1 MSSIGR
7 YSRLQTLGRPVITTG
22 EAAIAWDASL
32 STAARQLARLA
43 ASGLIVKIIHGV
55 WQINHE
61 TPDPAVV
68 LPVLTNPYPSYI
80 SGWTALSRH
89 GMIEQIPR
97 GVFAVSLDRA
107 KVVSTMFGRFEIH
120 HIHPDLFGGFDGA
133 TGIRAGVATAE
144 KALFDIVYLFST
156 LNGTVT
162 LPELEL
168 PHTFDRGV
176 LRNWTDRVPSTRL
189 RTLAT
194 KNLDRLLETAE
205 SQATPTRTRAAVAR
219 IRRSPR
225 VPMSQEMTADID
237 LIRAQRSR

>member
-7 YSRLQTLGRPVITTG
+7 YSRLQMLGRPVITTG
-22 EAAIAWDASL
+22 EAAVAWDVSL

-43 ASGLIVKIIHGV
+43 ASGLIVKIIHGT

-61 TPDPAVV
+61 IPDPTVV

-97 GVFAVSLDRA
+97 GVFAVSLHRP

-120 HIHPDLFGGFDGA
+120 HIHPDLFGGFEGA
-133 TGIRAGVATAE
+133 TGIRAGIASSE
-144 KALFDIVYLFST
+144 KALFDTVYLLST

-168 PHTFDRGV
+168 PDTFDREI
-176 LRNWTDRVPSTRL
+176 LHNWTDRVPSPRL
-189 RTLAT
+189 RTLTT
-194 KNLDRLLETAE
+194 KNLDRLLETAK
-205 SQATPTRTRAAVAR
+205 SQATPTRTQPDATHRQTQHT
-219 IRRSPR
+219 
-225 VPMSQEMTADID
+225 M
-237 LIRAQRSR
+237 